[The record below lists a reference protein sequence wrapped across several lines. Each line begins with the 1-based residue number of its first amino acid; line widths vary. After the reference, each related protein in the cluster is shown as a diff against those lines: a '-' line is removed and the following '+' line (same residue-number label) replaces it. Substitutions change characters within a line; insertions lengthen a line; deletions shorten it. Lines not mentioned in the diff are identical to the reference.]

1 MTVERAIII
10 SFIIFFIT
18 VMVVLYLYF
27 DDQFEQTNKY
37 ESEIKITTGVA
48 IILYIITQILLQF
61 QEFHLSAFGLCINC
75 IAMLF
80 ILWQEIKSK

>member
-1 MTVERAIII
+1 MTIETAIMI
-10 SFIIFFIT
+10 SLIIFFIT

-27 DDQFEQTNKY
+27 DDQFGQSNKY

-61 QEFHLSAFGLCINC
+61 QEFHLSTFGLFINC